1 MGAIDFKYSWYRQKC
16 WWEVMCMRRFFSK
29 AISPFRVV
37 LSDVFGVRARGW
49 GDKTPQ
55 GSADMSIGKWLRSR
69 LTPVLLQPATRA
81 DKKKAEFG
89 WITFFFVTLQH
100 SPNSLAFTVIDWL
113 IPRMNS
119 SSYQSPWKTTR
130 ALLWS
135 TGLGEMYT
143 NIRLLLVVWNDNLKR
158 HVQIRQR
165 QVQSSVF
172 CQQVN
177 VMASVLKLGVQCA
190 SVSNSSHITLL
201 SSHHVRIPEP
211 WAWCLVLSPRV
222 RKALV

>member
-1 MGAIDFKYSWYRQKC
+1 
-16 WWEVMCMRRFFSK
+16 MCTRRLFSK

-37 LSDVFGVRARGW
+37 LSDVFGVRARGRGGIKRHRAQQTGASGNDCVRGW
-49 GDKTPQ
+49 P
-55 GSADMSIGKWLRSR
+55 R
-69 LTPVLLQPATRA
+69 LIAASNT
-81 DKKKAEFG
+81 G
-89 WITFFFVTLQH
+89 WQKRLNLVELPFFVTLQH

-158 HVQIRQR
+158 RVLIHQR

-201 SSHHVRIPEP
+201 SSSHHVRIPER

>member
-1 MGAIDFKYSWYRQKC
+1 MTAFEADPCLIAASNIGWQKKG
-16 WWEVMCMRRFFSK
+16 R
-29 AISPFRVV
+29 I
-37 LSDVFGVRARGW
+37 
-49 GDKTPQ
+49 
-55 GSADMSIGKWLRSR
+55 WLNY
-69 LTPVLLQPATRA
+69 L
-81 DKKKAEFG
+81 
-89 WITFFFVTLQH
+89 FFVTLQH
-100 SPNSLAFTVIDWL
+100 FPNSLAFTVIDWL

-158 HVQIRQR
+158 RVQIRQR

-172 CQQVN
+172 RQQVN

-201 SSHHVRIPEP
+201 SSHHVRIPER

>member
-1 MGAIDFKYSWYRQKC
+1 
-16 WWEVMCMRRFFSK
+16 MCML
-29 AISPFRVV
+29 ACSPKRSVPSAWSFQVSLGFELGGGGIKRHRAQQTGASGNDRV
-37 LSDVFGVRARGW
+37 RGW
-49 GDKTPQ
+49 PLSYCSQQHGLTKK
-55 GSADMSIGKWLRSR
+55 GRIWLNY
-69 LTPVLLQPATRA
+69 L
-81 DKKKAEFG
+81 
-89 WITFFFVTLQH
+89 FFVMLQH

-143 NIRLLLVVWNDNLKR
+143 NIRLLLVVWNDNLKSR
-158 HVQIRQR
+158 AQIHQR

-201 SSHHVRIPEP
+201 SSHHVRIPER